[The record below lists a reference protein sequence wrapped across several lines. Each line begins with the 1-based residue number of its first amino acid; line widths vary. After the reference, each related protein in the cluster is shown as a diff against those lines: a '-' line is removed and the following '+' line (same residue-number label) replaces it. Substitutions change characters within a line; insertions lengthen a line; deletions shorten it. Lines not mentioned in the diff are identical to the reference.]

1 MYKGKRLMK
10 KEPRRWNRSAAL
22 LVCLL
27 LALGCTVGGTLAYI
41 FTHTLPVENVFQPT
55 EVTTTVVEDFKDG
68 VKKDVK
74 IKNTGTTDAWLRA
87 AVVIT
92 WQNADGQV
100 YGQAPVKDT
109 DYSISYNLS
118 AQADSDKWVEGDDG
132 FYYWTSPVAPEGLTG
147 VLIKEC
153 KLAEGA
159 NVPDG
164 YFLTV
169 EILGSGIQ
177 SKPATAFDESWTSSG
192 LKVSSDGTSLVEK
205 ATGGA
210 GA

>member
-10 KEPRRWNRSAAL
+10 KQPRRWNRSAAL

-41 FTHTLPVENVFQPT
+41 FTNTSPVKNIFQPT
-55 EVTTTVVEDFKDG
+55 EVTTTVVEEFDG
-68 VKKDVK
+68 ETKSDVQ
-74 IKNTGTTDAWLRA
+74 IKNTGSTDAWLRA
-87 AVVIT
+87 AVVVT
-92 WQNADGQV
+92 WQNAAGEV
-100 YGQAPVKDT
+100 YGQAPVQGT

-118 AQADSDKWVEGDDG
+118 EQTDPAGQWHLGKDG

-147 VLIKEC
+147 VLITEC
-153 KLAEGA
+153 TYTA
-159 NVPDG
+159 NAPDG
-164 YFLTV
+164 YTLAV

-177 SKPATAFDESWTSSG
+177 SKPAAPFNDNWSTSSG
-192 LKVSSDGTSLVEK
+192 LKVNAAGTALEK
-205 ATGGA
+205 VTGGA